1 MSSSRPEMYP
11 SPIWMRRVLLVAA
24 VYNLVWGAW
33 VIFFPLV
40 PFRWMGVDPPNY
52 PGLWQCIGMIVGVY
66 GIGYG
71 AAALDPVRHWPIV
84 LVGLLGKIFGP
95 IGFVGAAMKG
105 EVPWSAGLTIIT
117 NDLIWWLPFGAILWH
132 AWQQETGGRRR
143 LAGSSGAGTAT
154 TADSPRAAVSQSVA
168 KTAVA
173 VSVSMTEAGPLIQR
187 LS

>member
-1 MSSSRPEMYP
+1 MARANHPK
-11 SPIWMRRVLLVAA
+11 WMTTTLKAAAIYNLAFALMTLVAPF
-24 VYNLVWGAW
+24 WIFDITGAN
-33 VIFFPLV
+33 
-40 PFRWMGVDPPNY
+40 RPNY
-52 PGLWQCIGMIVGVY
+52 PDLWQCIGMIVGVY

-105 EVPWSAGLTIIT
+105 EFPWSAGLTIIT

-143 LAGSSGAGTAT
+143 LPGSSGAGTAT
-154 TADSPRAAVSQSVA
+154 TADSPRAGVSQSVA
-168 KTAVA
+168 RTAVA